1 MSTRAEPITTAIA
14 PARAGPNRRRLHW
27 LPYLL
32 ALPIL
37 IYEGVFILYPIY
49 QGVRS
54 SFFRQQ
60 IGMPEEWAGLANYQR
75 MLQDP
80 SFWGVMGTTIGYMVA
95 VIVLAIGVGLG
106 SALIL
111 NRAFRG
117 RTLARALMTMPWSFP
132 DVPTVLVFIWI
143 LNPSFGVANVFAQML
158 PWIEENPTWL
168 LDPRLA
174 FLSVV
179 GITAWKGFPFYSLVI
194 LAALQTVPAEL
205 TEAARID
212 GATHR
217 QAFFAVT
224 LPTISP
230 TLMLLTVLAAIFSFK
245 QFTLIWLLTGGGP
258 SGATETI
265 VIRIYSTAFRFYDF
279 NYAAALGVAGFLL
292 ALTVS
297 LVFLAVQRRQEMET
311 S

>member
-1 MSTRAEPITTAIA
+1 MSTRAEPMTASIA
-14 PARAGPNRRRLHW
+14 PALPRQRRRRPAF

-32 ALPIL
+32 ALPI
-37 IYEGVFILYPIY
+37 IAYEGVFILYPIY

-60 IGMPEEWAGLANYQR
+60 IGLPEEWAGLANYER
-75 MLQDP
+75 LLQDTG
-80 SFWGVMGTTIGYMVA
+80 FWGVMGTTIVYMLA
-95 VIVLAIGVGLG
+95 VIALAIGVGLG

-111 NRAFRG
+111 NRSFRG
-117 RTLARALMTMPWSFP
+117 RTLARALMTVPWSFP
-132 DVPTVLVFIWI
+132 DVPTVLVFLWI
-143 LNPSFGVANVFAQML
+143 LNPSFGVINVFARLL

-179 GITAWKGFPFYSLVI
+179 GITAWKGFPFYSLVL

-230 TLMLLTVLAAIFSFK
+230 TLLLLTVLAAIFSFK

-279 NYAAALGVAGFLL
+279 SYAAAIGVAGFLL

-297 LVFLAVQRRQEMET
+297 LVFLAVQRRQEMEVG
-311 S
+311 

>member
-1 MSTRAEPITTAIA
+1 MPASIA
-14 PARAGPNRRRLHW
+14 PALPRRRRRVPIL

-37 IYEGVFILYPIY
+37 LYEGAFILYPIY
-49 QGVRS
+49 LGIRS
-54 SFFRQQ
+54 SFFQQQ
-60 IGMPEEWAGLANYQR
+60 IGLPEEWAGLASYER
-75 MLQDP
+75 MLTDP
-80 SFWGVMGTTIGYMVA
+80 GFWGVMGTTVIYMLA
-95 VIVLAIGVGLG
+95 VIAVAIGVGLG
-106 SALIL
+106 SALVL
-111 NRAFRG
+111 NRTFRG

-132 DVPTVLVFIWI
+132 DVPTVLVFLWI
-143 LNPSFGVANVFAQML
+143 LNPSFGVANVFAQLL
-158 PWIEENPTWL
+158 PWIEDNPTWL

-174 FLSVV
+174 FVSVV

-258 SGATETI
+258 ASATETI

-279 NYAAALGVAGFLL
+279 SYAAALGVAGFLL
-292 ALTVS
+292 ALTVA
-297 LVFLAVQRRQEMET
+297 LVFLAVQRRQEQELG
-311 S
+311 